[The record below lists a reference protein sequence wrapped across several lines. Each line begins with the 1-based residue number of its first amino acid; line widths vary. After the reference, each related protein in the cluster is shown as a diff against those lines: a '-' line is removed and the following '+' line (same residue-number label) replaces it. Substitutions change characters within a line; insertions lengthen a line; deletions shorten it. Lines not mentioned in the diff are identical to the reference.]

1 VNVDVYSNN
10 KNSMF
15 SFKQKRFYSLLG
27 NDIRNRQIRDIDNR
41 TNSTLTE
48 SRHVSMQVNA
58 PNTHSL
64 RIVANGSS
72 ERSSELGTT
81 TVLSELASEHKN

>member
-1 VNVDVYSNN
+1 
-10 KNSMF
+10 MF
-15 SFKQKRFYSLLG
+15 TYIQMRKIQCFFCKKKPFYSLLDNHIG
-27 NDIRNRQIRDIDNR
+27 HRQIRDIDDR

-48 SRHVSMQVNA
+48 LRHVSVQANA
-58 PNTHSL
+58 PTTHSL
-64 RIVANGSS
+64 RILANGSS